1 MIAPPI
7 QPLPVDTLSRPS
19 LQLLSTS
26 HDSFTAALPAAR
38 QTTTSS
44 QSLPVNSAQTRLHTL
59 LKSYSAH
66 DAVTKATK
74 PSPKSPVRTHRVK
87 IKPPVPTFKK
97 TSFPRE
103 RSGERK
109 IRTSLSK
116 GGKQRV
122 PPSRQSSS
130 RQVEKERSYYTSSTA
145 SMGPHPWGQCPRR
158 SSSRSLPSSPAG
170 KQRSILV
177 TSPSKSPAGASFTS
191 PVKNELRQPE
201 VPFRVGTPDA
211 GLMGRRDFCGELIPS
226 PSSAVSHSSSNT
238 RQRTR
243 SATPCQRSPRSSSNL
258 STKPKS
264 PGGARKKLSWETAV
278 PGSCPSRL
286 NASRRTGLL
295 VGSDSALVRK
305 YLTRPGTSGVGLGTS
320 PSQIIGEKVDE
331 LIRECSE
338 HTVSWF
344 FYFLCVC
351 CESVT

>member
-109 IRTSLSK
+109 IRTK
-116 GGKQRV
+116 GGKRRV

-177 TSPSKSPAGASFTS
+177 TSPSKSPGASFTS
-191 PVKNELRQPE
+191 PVKSELRQPE
-201 VPFRVGTPDA
+201 VPFRVGTPDT

-243 SATPCQRSPRSSSNL
+243 SATPRKRSPRSSSNL
-258 STKPKS
+258 STKPRS

-286 NASRRTGLL
+286 HASRRTGLL
-295 VGSDSALVRK
+295 VGSDSALVWK

-331 LIRECSE
+331 LIRECSQ

-351 CESVT
+351 CVSVT